1 MSICSLEIPPS
12 ILQRNTSPV
21 SVLFTVSWL
30 MLTSPTTHRKA
41 GGSSLPRMAFCW
53 VWKDE
58 QMKKCKRKV
67 FSRTEKYRAT
77 KPWCR
82 TETISIF
89 SSALVQGLKS
99 DAVKGVTPNVHE
111 GGEIDIRGDDP
122 SPPFT
127 ELLEMNPAQLSFL
140 FSGQSCSWK
149 QAAPFGFCIFS
160 NQTFQV
166 PFVSSSSSVLETGL
180 NGWFYSA
187 CFCNTRSKFINV
199 SLRKEIIKN

>member
-67 FSRTEKYRAT
+67 FSRTEKYHAT

-111 GGEIDIRGDDP
+111 GGEIDIQGGRSLSTIYRAPGNEP
-122 SPPFT
+122 SPIVFPVFRAV
-127 ELLEMNPAQLSFL
+127 LRLEASSSIWILHFFKSDISGAFCVFL
-140 FSGQSCSWK
+140 FLCLGNRAERMILLSM
-149 QAAPFGFCIFS
+149 F
-160 NQTFQV
+160 
-166 PFVSSSSSVLETGL
+166 L
-180 NGWFYSA
+180 
-187 CFCNTRSKFINV
+187 
-199 SLRKEIIKN
+199 